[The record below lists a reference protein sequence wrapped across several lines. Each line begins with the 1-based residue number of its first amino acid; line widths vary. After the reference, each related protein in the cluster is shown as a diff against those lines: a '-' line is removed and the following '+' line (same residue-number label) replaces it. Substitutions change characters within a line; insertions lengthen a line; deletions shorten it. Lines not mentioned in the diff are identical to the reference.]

1 MRTQATAATQVIRK
15 TVLAVLQS
23 KQLYNLPS
31 ATVREGG
38 REKWLACTWT
48 PSRLESKMAPE
59 RTSAQ
64 FIKA

>member
-1 MRTQATAATQVIRK
+1 MREQNEAATQATGKFVM
-15 TVLAVLQS
+15 AVLNN
-23 KQLYNLPS
+23 KQLYNPPS

-48 PSRLESKMAPE
+48 PSRLESKMAPV
-59 RTSAQ
+59 RLFTR